1 MATPLHDQLGLVQSA
16 AATTVAAR
24 QNLELATQLPNV
36 FAALEASN
44 ALLTQVLTLLAL
56 MVNTVEP

>member
-16 AATTVAAR
+16 ALTTVAAR
-24 QNLELATQLPNV
+24 VAVEQATSTQNI

-56 MVNTVEP
+56 LVNTAEP